1 MVIQAGGGRLL
12 LHGDPDRARD
22 SILNVE
28 HTGREVLADLRRL
41 LGMLRKDDD
50 PRALSPQ
57 PGLSQ
62 LATLIDSIRQ
72 AGLECELLTVG
83 DPIDLTPGVDLVAY
97 RVIEVALL
105 TAAEHRVSRGLVTI
119 RYEPRE
125 LKLEIA
131 GDGAIPDLDESVRSI
146 AQRVALYDGSLRAL
160 PTRGGGF
167 TLHARPPLEAAVP
180 A

>member
-1 MVIQAGGGRLL
+1 V
-12 LHGDPDRARD
+12 
-22 SILNVE
+22 
-28 HTGREVLADLRRL
+28 
-41 LGMLRKDDD
+41 
-50 PRALSPQ
+50 
-57 PGLSQ
+57 
-62 LATLIDSIRQ
+62 ATLIDSIRQ